1 MQIKQLYSQ
10 SGNLKTPVKQKTD
23 KDLKQVKIGDHTVSQ
38 IPGLAPGA
46 SKVFVFPVLSMAAN
60 VYNDDSS
67 SRSQN
72 VQGVSI
78 TYRLYGT

>member
-46 SKVFVFPVLSMAAN
+46 SKVFVFPVLSMAPTCIMTT
-60 VYNDDSS
+60 VLPVPRTCREY
-67 SRSQN
+67 Q
-72 VQGVSI
+72 
-78 TYRLYGT
+78 